1 MDLPSTACRALIF
14 DLDGTMV
21 DTDDL
26 HFQAFNRLLGRF
38 GRSIDLDY
46 FRSSVVGGANEA
58 IMARLFPEHGT
69 AQHRAFGD
77 EKEAVFRAMV
87 DSLDAKAGVPRLL
100 DWAAGQGIAIAVVTN
115 APRANAELMLSAI
128 GVRQR
133 FDIVV
138 LGDELPQPKPHPL
151 PYLTALDQLG
161 VPADAAIAF
170 EDSVSGIRA
179 AVAAGIETIGLRAA
193 MPDTVLRDAGAG
205 LVIADFDDAAL
216 WRRLEER
223 RAVVPTPR

>member
-1 MDLPSTACRALIF
+1 MDRHPSGCDALIF

-26 HFQAFNRLLGRF
+26 HFQAFNSFLGRF
-38 GRSIDLDY
+38 GRSIGLDY
-46 FRSSVVGGANEA
+46 FRSSIVGGSNEA
-58 IMARLFPEHGT
+58 IMARLFPELET

-77 EKEAVFRAMV
+77 QKEAAFRAMV
-87 DSLDAKAGVPRLL
+87 ETLEPKPGLLRLL
-100 DWAAGQGIAIAVVTN
+100 DWAAAQGIAIAVVTN
-115 APRANAELMLSAI
+115 APRLNAELMLRAI

-161 VPADAAIAF
+161 VPAGAALAF

-193 MPDTVLRDAGAG
+193 IPDTVLTEAGASS
-205 LVIADFDDAAL
+205 VIADFDDPAL
-216 WRRLEER
+216 WRRIEER
-223 RAVVPTPR
+223 GLPMPR